1 MSTPDPKDLKAVSWA
16 KHIKQLPFGQTDS
29 TVDLNWAELSLTY
42 DAVMGN
48 SGPVMSGRKEGI
60 ADFTETCSRVQ
71 ELVEKYGG
79 RAIELRKDGA
89 SWALDGGYVQVSAWR
104 DIAIRFASI
113 DKNFSEEVNKIMD
126 SLGTVP
132 PTGTVYVLTAS
143 DSGLSFTP
151 MGLSGQKIIAENYS
165 PEVIEGYK
173 KIVRDLGSAN
183 PTGRLSIING
193 PAGTGKTFLI
203 KGLLSQTQNAIFCVI
218 PAAMI
223 QQLTNPEVIPTM
235 IGLRRDKGAKMPLVF
250 IIEDADETLVNREN
264 GNMSAISTVLN
275 LCDGILGSLLDI
287 RIVATTNA
295 TFMDIDKAL
304 MRPGRLSAHMEVV
317 GLSPEQS
324 QAVLD
329 RLCPGQKLPEP
340 SKSYTLAEVYLL
352 SKEKTEVVTGVK
364 PKKTAVIGFGK

>member
-104 DIAIRFASI
+104 DIVIRFASI

-165 PEVIEGYK
+165 PLERYNDYDECPSCHKEMKRSFPCMKSFMGLWSRKLLVG
-173 KIVRDLGSAN
+173 
-183 PTGRLSIING
+183 
-193 PAGTGKTFLI
+193 FMLI
-203 KGLLSQTQNAIFCVI
+203 TIL
-218 PAAMI
+218 MI
-223 QQLTNPEVIPTM
+223 
-235 IGLRRDKGAKMPLVF
+235 
-250 IIEDADETLVNREN
+250 
-264 GNMSAISTVLN
+264 
-275 LCDGILGSLLDI
+275 
-287 RIVATTNA
+287 
-295 TFMDIDKAL
+295 
-304 MRPGRLSAHMEVV
+304 
-317 GLSPEQS
+317 
-324 QAVLD
+324 
-329 RLCPGQKLPEP
+329 
-340 SKSYTLAEVYLL
+340 
-352 SKEKTEVVTGVK
+352 
-364 PKKTAVIGFGK
+364 